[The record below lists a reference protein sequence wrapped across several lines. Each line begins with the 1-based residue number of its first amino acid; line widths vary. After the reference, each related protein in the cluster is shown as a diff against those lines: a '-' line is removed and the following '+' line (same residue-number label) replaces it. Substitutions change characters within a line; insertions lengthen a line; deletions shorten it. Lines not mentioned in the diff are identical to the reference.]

1 MTDEAALERL
11 ASGDPE
17 ALRFILGRHEGR
29 VYAFAL
35 ALTRSPDD
43 AADVTQDAFLVL
55 LRRPD
60 AYDPSRGPLGPF
72 LLGVA
77 RNLVLRRWRERRAER
92 PLEAAGEVASQA
104 DARAG
109 LRLDR
114 EEEAVALRAA
124 VETLSPVQRQV
135 VALRFEQERSLKE
148 VSTAMFLPLNTVKSH
163 LRRAVDRLR
172 RQLGHG
178 G

>member
-1 MTDEAALERL
+1 M
-11 ASGDPE
+11 
-17 ALRFILGRHEGR
+17 
-29 VYAFAL
+29 
-35 ALTRSPDD
+35 
-43 AADVTQDAFLVL
+43 
-55 LRRPD
+55 
-60 AYDPSRGPLGPF
+60 
-72 LLGVA
+72 A

-109 LRLDR
+109 LRLER
-114 EEEAVALRAA
+114 EEEARALCAA
-124 VETLSPVQRQV
+124 VESLSPVQRQV
-135 VALRFEQERSLKE
+135 VALRFEQERSLEE
-148 VSTAMFLPLNTVKSH
+148 VSTTMFLPLNTVKSH

>member
-1 MTDEAALERL
+1 MTDAAALERL
-11 ASGDPE
+11 AAGEPE
-17 ALRFILGRHEGR
+17 ALAAILDRYEGR

-60 AYDPSRGPLGPF
+60 AFDPARGALGAF

-77 RNLVLRRWRERRAER
+77 RNLVLKRWRSRRAER
-92 PLEAAGEVASQA
+92 PLEEAGAVASQE
-104 DARAG
+104 DERAG
-109 LRLDR
+109 RGLEA
-114 EEEAVALRAA
+114 EEQAQALRDA
-124 VETLSPVQRQV
+124 VGRLSPVQRQV
-135 VALRFEQERSLKE
+135 VTLRFQQEQSLE
-148 VSTAMFLPLNTVKSH
+148 QVSGTLLLPLNTVKSH
-163 LRRAVDRLR
+163 LRRAVERLR
-172 RQLGHG
+172 RELGHG